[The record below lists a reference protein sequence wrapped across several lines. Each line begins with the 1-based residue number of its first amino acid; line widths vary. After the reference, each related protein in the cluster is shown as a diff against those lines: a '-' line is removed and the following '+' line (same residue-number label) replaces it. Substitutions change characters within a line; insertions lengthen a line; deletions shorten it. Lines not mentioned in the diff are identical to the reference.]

1 MQLAKLNDVTTKSML
16 WLAIIILFVGMM
28 IASPAGSF
36 FSTMVA
42 MLVALVPL
50 LFNRS
55 KKRIVAGIIVAAAAL
70 FAYATF
76 AEFQKDQDRY
86 KERAHQTSSRLHS
99 APQAGHTPYCYCM
112 AQCSNSQDEA

>member
-1 MQLAKLNDVTTKSML
+1 MQLAKLNDVTAKSML

-28 IASPAGSF
+28 VASPAGRF

-55 KKRIVAGIIVAAAAL
+55 KKRIIAGIIVVTAAL
-70 FAYATF
+70 LAYGTF
-76 AEFQKDQDRY
+76 GDFQKDQDRY
-86 KERAHQTSSRLHS
+86 KERVRRTSSHLHPAHQG
-99 APQAGHTPYCYCM
+99 GHTPYRCGM
-112 AQCSNSQDEA
+112 AQRSYFQDEA